1 MTVLKALKKMF
12 GKSEAEQLAPV
23 PSAPSHAAGHR
34 NDAPQADRPA
44 SVAAPKPEPK
54 QPPQPAT
61 AAPIA
66 AEPARSEAPKPARPR
81 REPKPKAPLIPWKLE
96 DFVVEPQEGKTR
108 FHDFKLS
115 PELMHAIQDLGFPY
129 CTPIQAQ
136 VLGYTLA
143 GKDAIGRAQTG
154 TGKTAAFL
162 ISIITQLLQ
171 TPPPKERY
179 MGEPRALII
188 APTRE
193 LVVQIA
199 KDAADLTKYTGLNVM
214 TFVGGMDFDK
224 QLKHLEAR
232 HCDILVA
239 TPGRLLDFNQR
250 GDVHLDMVEVMV
262 LDEADRMLDM
272 GFAEDV
278 QRLVDECPN
287 RQQTMLFSATTGGS
301 GLREMIAKVLNNPEH
316 LQLNA
321 VSQLNST
328 TRQQIITADHNQH
341 KEQIVNWLLANETY
355 QKAIIFTNT
364 RAMAD
369 RIYGRL
375 VAQEYKAFVLHGEK
389 DQKDRKLAIDRLKQ
403 GGVKILV
410 ATDVAARGLDV
421 DGLDLVI
428 NFDMP
433 RSGDEY
439 VHRIGR
445 TGRAGNDGLAISL
458 ICHGDWNLMSS
469 IERYLKQSFERRTIK
484 EVKGTYGGPK
494 KVKASGKAVGVKKK
508 KTDAKGDKKKTAAK
522 TPTKRKSANR
532 PKPDSLV
539 SSDGMAPL
547 KRRKPAEP
555 AAE

>member
-1 MTVLKALKKMF
+1 MNFDELNLAPAILKAVH
-12 GKSEAEQLAPV
+12 EAGYETP
-23 PSAPSHAAGHR
+23 
-34 NDAPQADRPA
+34 
-44 SVAAPKPEPK
+44 
-54 QPPQPAT
+54 
-61 AAPIA
+61 
-66 AEPARSEAPKPARPR
+66 
-81 REPKPKAPLIPWKLE
+81 
-96 DFVVEPQEGKTR
+96 
-108 FHDFKLS
+108 
-115 PELMHAIQDLGFPY
+115 
-129 CTPIQAQ
+129 TPIQAQ
-136 VLGYTLA
+136 AIPAVLA
-143 GKDAIGRAQTG
+143 GQDLLAGAQTG
-154 TGKTAAFL
+154 TGKTAAFTL
-162 ISIITQLLQ
+162 PLLHRLSLSAA
-171 TPPPKERY
+171 PKNKF
-179 MGEPRALII
+179 GGKGIRALVLT
-188 APTRE
+188 PTRE
-193 LVVQIA
+193 LAAQVEESVREYGKYMDINSTVVFGGVGMNPQISRI
-199 KDAADLTKYTGLNVM
+199 KSGV
-214 TFVGGMDFDK
+214 
-224 QLKHLEAR
+224 
-232 HCDILVA
+232 DILVA
-239 TPGRLLDFNQR
+239 TPGRLLDLQQQGF
-250 GDVHLDMVEVMV
+250 LDLSTVEVLV

-272 GFAEDV
+272 GFSEDV

-301 GLREMIAKVLNNPEH
+301 GLRDMIGKVLTNPEH
-316 LQLNA
+316 LQLNQ
-321 VSQLNST
+321 VSQLNAT

-355 QKAIIFTNT
+355 QKAIVFTNT

-421 DGLDLVI
+421 EGLDLVI

-469 IERYLKQSFERRTIK
+469 IERYLKQTFERRTIK

-508 KTDAKGDKKKTAAK
+508 KTDAKGDKKKSGAK
-522 TPTKRKSANR
+522 APTKRKIANR
-532 PKPDSLV
+532 PKTDALSLV
-539 SSDGMAPL
+539 SKDGMAPL
-547 KRRKPAEP
+547 KRRKPEAP